1 MQTTLV
7 CFACGNELLISDQ
20 ESGEIVCGYCGVVLA
35 EREEDLAHDARTF
48 FDDFKDGRR
57 TGPRYSLSQNNKGF
71 STKMGRRIYVSGTL
85 PEGSSI
91 KLRDFGRIKV
101 WDSRIRN
108 SHEKGLRPAFH
119 YLQGIREN
127 LGLPDAVVER
137 SAYFIR
143 KASELGLT
151 KGRTIVS
158 ITAASVYLAC
168 RESET
173 PRSLAEVAKA
183 SNTDRRRLSKDYRLL
198 LRTFNENLPV
208 TSMSR
213 CVTKIANM
221 VGVSESKKR
230 QAIELVNA
238 LESVGVSTGKSP
250 LGFAASVIYL
260 VCKNTNEERT
270 QKLLAEVAGVTEV
283 TIRNRYAEL
292 VKLITS
298 RKVLVFDA
306 SLLSILAP
314 VSVYLVV
321 IAQHMWRHLP
331 VIAH

>member
-20 ESGEIVCGYCGVVLA
+20 ESGEIVCSYCGVVIA
-35 EREEDLAHDARTF
+35 EREQDLAHDTRTF
-48 FDDFKDGRR
+48 FDDGEDKRR

-71 STKMGRRIYVSGTL
+71 STKMGRKSYVSRTSLEPSATL
-85 PEGSSI
+85 G
-91 KLRDFGRIKV
+91 DFERIKV
-101 WDSRIRN
+101 WDSRIQN
-108 SHEKGLRPAFH
+108 SHEKGLRPAFYNLH
-119 YLQGIREN
+119 RIREE
-127 LGLPDAVVER
+127 LGLPDAVLER

-151 KGRTIVS
+151 KGRTLAS

-173 PRSLAEVAKA
+173 PRTLIEVAKA
-183 SNTDRRRLSKDYRLL
+183 SNVDRRRLSRDYRLL
-198 LRTFNENLPV
+198 LRTFNGNLPV
-208 TSMSR
+208 TSVPR

-221 VGVSESKKR
+221 VGISESKKR

-238 LESVGVSTGKSP
+238 LESMGIAAGKSP

-260 VCKNTNEERT
+260 VCRNTNEERT
-270 QKLLAEVAGVTEV
+270 QKLLAEAAGVTEV

-298 RKVLVFDA
+298 RKTPLFDA
-306 SLLSILAP
+306 SLITVLAL
-314 VSVYLVV
+314 VSVYLAV
-321 IAQHMWRHLP
+321 IAQHTLEHLP
-331 VIAH
+331 AIAY